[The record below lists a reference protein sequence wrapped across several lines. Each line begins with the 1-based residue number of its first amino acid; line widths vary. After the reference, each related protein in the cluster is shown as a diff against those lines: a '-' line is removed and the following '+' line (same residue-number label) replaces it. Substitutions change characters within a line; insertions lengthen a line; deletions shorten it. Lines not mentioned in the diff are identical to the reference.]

1 MQDVST
7 QPTTGWQ
14 SHPTGVSTGKRN
26 LGRLLILGS
35 TLLVV
40 TLGVAQLLYAF
51 DVIERGFNTWRP
63 ILYVYL
69 LWATCLC
76 VGLVFTRGE
85 RGRRA
90 LFVLPAV
97 LFTVSMVIF
106 PTIFGIFIAFSDWNL
121 SSRTGRHFSGLDNFR
136 QLIHDS
142 YYRNSLINMVYY
154 SLSVLVQ
161 YGIAFCL
168 ALMLNSDVRGR
179 KFFRVAFLLPFM
191 LSPVAVSWMVGR
203 SIMDLRFGPAADV
216 ARRLGWDT
224 PAFFGSAWP
233 ARLSIMAMD
242 AWVSIPFMMVLLLAG
257 LQALPGEVMESARVD
272 GATGWKSFWQMT
284 FPLLLPVSVTAVV
297 LRLIFELKLADVV
310 ITMTG
315 GGPGGATDTVTSFI
329 YREYRDRSNVGYGT
343 ALAQVY
349 LIIIIVFI
357 LVILGLVSRWMRRF
371 T

>member
-7 QPTTGWQ
+7 ESTSRWQ
-14 SHPTGVSTGKRN
+14 LLPIGVSSGRRN
-26 LGRLLILGS
+26 LGRSLIIGS
-35 TLLVV
+35 TLVLMF
-40 TLGVAQLLYAF
+40 LSAAQLLHSF
-51 DVIERGFNTWRP
+51 DRGGRGFSTWRP

-69 LWATCLC
+69 LWAICLC
-76 VGLVFTRGE
+76 AGLVLTRGE

-97 LFTVSMVIF
+97 LFTISMVIF

-136 QLIHDS
+136 QLIHDT
-142 YYRNSLINMVYY
+142 YYRNSLLNMVYY
-154 SLSVLVQ
+154 TLSVLVQ

-168 ALMLNSDVRGR
+168 ALMLNADVRGR
-179 KFFRVAFLLPFM
+179 KFFRVAFLMPFM

-203 SIMDLRFGPAADV
+203 SIMDLRFGPASDV
-216 ARRLGWDT
+216 ARLLGWDT

-257 LQALPGEVMESARVD
+257 LQSLPGEVIESSKVD

-284 FPLLLPVSVTAVV
+284 FPLLLPVSITAVV
-297 LRLIFELKLADVV
+297 LRVIFELKLADVV

-357 LVILGLVSRWMRRF
+357 LALLGLISRWMRRF